1 MMVCLTTINLNNLLA
16 YVQPLLTF
24 PLDGYFCSKLKH
36 SIFTKHSS
44 IKKEILTT
52 NFLNQTYANLH
63 FVLSSLCFCLRY
75 LLQLPGMSSCFDQT
89 LCKKYTSQCMTSL
102 LLVALV
108 HVYLALFFFFFFQ
121 VYQSTFSV
129 LEEARCLGL
138 FPTLPQVT
146 YQYQALGEGFGY
158 RLECICSWSRM
169 DLNNLECP
177 PFCM

>member
-1 MMVCLTTINLNNLLA
+1 MFSVLRFQLFLFFFFSFFFFLILTNAYGTINGTLTVQIRQMNSTYPMNSNFFIVFSFQQNKLYPNGLIIVNWMMVCLTTINLNNLLA

-75 LLQLPGMSSCFDQT
+75 LL
-89 LCKKYTSQCMTSL
+89 
-102 LLVALV
+102 
-108 HVYLALFFFFFFQ
+108 
-121 VYQSTFSV
+121 
-129 LEEARCLGL
+129 
-138 FPTLPQVT
+138 
-146 YQYQALGEGFGY
+146 
-158 RLECICSWSRM
+158 
-169 DLNNLECP
+169 
-177 PFCM
+177 

>member
-1 MMVCLTTINLNNLLA
+1 MNSTQPMNSNFFIVFSFQQNKLYPNGLIIVNWMMVCLTTINLNNLLA

-24 PLDGYFCSKLKH
+24 PLDGYFCSKLKQ

-108 HVYLALFFFFFFQ
+108 HVYLALFFSSSFR
-121 VYQSTFSV
+121 STNQ
-129 LEEARCLGL
+129 L
-138 FPTLPQVT
+138 FPFWRKHDVL
-146 YQYQALGEGFGY
+146 ACF
-158 RLECICSWSRM
+158 RLSLR
-169 DLNNLECP
+169 
-177 PFCM
+177 